1 MFVSICALLITGLLY
16 QSIWFLVFGGNFLF
30 IQFKEAHHRG
40 KDDFS
45 LSLSILQPLDS

>member
-1 MFVSICALLITGLLY
+1 MFVSTCTLLIAGLLY
-16 QSIWFLVFGGNFLF
+16 RSIWFLVFGGNFLS
-30 IQFKEAHHRG
+30 IQFKEAHHRR